1 MLQRDRTWRVAEQ
14 TEPPKPH
21 HGSKKKKK
29 HKVTCLCKRAH
40 GTTGSS
46 LAVEQGCVTSPPAS
60 FTGVISQDTELHV
73 KLHKELSA
81 GVCSS
86 PNVKGISA
94 INSLLGVVEGS

>member
-1 MLQRDRTWRVAEQ
+1 MDQ
-14 TEPPKPH
+14 
-21 HGSKKKKK
+21 KKKKK
-29 HKVTCLCKRAH
+29 TQGNVPVQESPRNYRELPCCRTGLCDF
-40 GTTGSS
+40 
-46 LAVEQGCVTSPPAS
+46 TSRFFHWS
-60 FTGVISQDTELHV
+60 DISGYTELHV